1 MTMKKV
7 YVWLIFVVSVI
18 VSLYFG
24 FQKSGFHEDEYYTYF
39 SSNRTMGLY
48 QPDRQW
54 QDRQTILDEFSVK
67 KGEGFNYGLVKLVQS
82 WDVHPPLYYW
92 IFHTICS
99 LTPGVFTKWS
109 GLIANLI
116 AFCLAFWLLYR
127 ILEELETPLVVEVL
141 TLAFYG
147 LNPQTISCNM
157 LIRMYAWLTAAVFA
171 CALVHICFIKK
182 MKNANRFDFET
193 EVGKKSDSKGI
204 SREAV
209 LAFAAAWGPIV
220 LVSYLG
226 FLIQYFYLY
235 FWAGIGAFT
244 FLWLCFSRFDFKR
257 AFIYA
262 GSNVLALG
270 LAVLT
275 YPSSVRHM
283 FGGYRGSEAAGGLFD
298 LGNTWMRVSFFIG
311 LLNDFVFG
319 KCLLIVITLILMGTL
334 YLNLRRSR
342 EVATGHKQRYQSPR
356 PEILALVVATAVYFL
371 LTAKTALLVGA
382 ASNRYEMP
390 VYGLIGFIIIW
401 DVYMV
406 FTRIEDYG
414 KGNRNRSF
422 VMIIM
427 VFFAV
432 LILKSL
438 VVDDNVLFLYKEDTE
453 KIAYAAN
460 HSGEVAV
467 VMYNPATPQNVWRLT
482 DELLQY
488 DRVFYMDEENLEPL
502 TEAEITGASEITLY
516 AADDPMQIEAFGNL
530 LDSCPGISTMA
541 PLFVEDMWS
550 SYVLK

>member
-1 MTMKKV
+1 MKKFGII
-7 YVWLIFVVSVI
+7 LIFVVSLI
-18 VSLYFG
+18 VSIYFG
-24 FQKSGFHEDEYYTYF
+24 YQKSGFHEDEYYTYF
-39 SSNRTMGLY
+39 SSNRSLGLY

-82 WDVHPPLYYW
+82 WDVHPPIYYW

-116 AFCLAFWLLYR
+116 AFCISLWLLYR
-127 ILEELETPLVVEVL
+127 IMEELETPVIVEL
-141 TLAFYG
+141 LALAFYG

-171 CALVHICFIKK
+171 CALVHIQFIKK
-182 MKNANRFDFET
+182 MKTA
-193 EVGKKSDSKGI
+193 GSSKKGI
-204 SREAV
+204 SKEV
-209 LAFAAAWGPIV
+209 LISWLVLWGPIV

-235 FWAGIGAFT
+235 FWVGIGAFT
-244 FLWLCFSRFDFKR
+244 FLWLAFSRFDFKK

-262 GSNVLALG
+262 GCNVFALG

-275 YPSSVRHM
+275 YPSSLRHM
-283 FGGYRGSEAAGGLFD
+283 LGGYRGSEAASGLFD
-298 LGNTWMRVSFFIG
+298 MGNTWMRLAFFVG

-342 EVATGHKQRYQSPR
+342 EVATGRKQRYQSPR
-356 PEILALVVATAVYFL
+356 PEILGLVIATSVYFL

-390 VYGLIGFIIIW
+390 VYGLISFLIIW
-401 DVYMV
+401 DTYVV
-406 FTRIEDYG
+406 FSQIESFG
-414 KGNRNRSF
+414 KDSRKR
-422 VMIIM
+422 
-427 VFFAV
+427 
-432 LILKSL
+432 SL
-438 VVDDNVLFLYKEDTE
+438 VLVITALFVILIFKGLIVDNNVLFLYKEDPE
-453 KIAYAAN
+453 KIAFASD
-460 HSGEVAV
+460 HSDNVAV
-467 VMYNPATPQNVWRLT
+467 VMFNPVTPQNVWRLT

-502 TEAEITGASEITLY
+502 AEADIVGADSIVLY
-516 AADDPMQIEAFGNL
+516 AADSFHQPEAFENL
-530 LDSCPGISTMA
+530 LTSCDNLSEMA

-550 SYVLK
+550 SYLVK

>member
-7 YVWLIFVVSVI
+7 YVWLIFVISVI

-39 SSNRTMGLY
+39 SSNRTLGLY

-99 LTPGVFTKWS
+99 LTPGVFSKWS
-109 GLIANLI
+109 GLIANLT
-116 AFCLAFWLLYR
+116 AFCISFWLLYR
-127 ILEELETPLVVEVL
+127 ILEELEAPLLVEVL
-141 TLAFYG
+141 ALAFYG
-147 LNPQTISCNM
+147 VNPMTISCNM

-182 MKNANRFDFET
+182 MKAA
-193 EVGKKSDSKGI
+193 GSLSYDSISAKGEKKGI
-204 SREAV
+204 SREKMISWAV
-209 LAFAAAWGPIV
+209 LWGPIV
-220 LVSYLG
+220 LVSYFG

-244 FLWLCFSRFDFKR
+244 FLWLAFSRFDFKK

-262 GSNVLALG
+262 GCNVMALG

-275 YPSSVRHM
+275 YPSSIRHM

-298 LGNTWMRVSFFIG
+298 LGNTWMRLSFFMG

-319 KCLLIVITLILMGTL
+319 KCLLIIITLLLMGTM
-334 YLNLRRSR
+334 YLNLRRGR
-342 EVATGHKQRYQSPR
+342 EAATGHRQRYQSPR
-356 PEILALVVATAVYFL
+356 PEILAPVIATAVYFL

-390 VYGLIGFIIIW
+390 VYGLIGAILIW

-406 FTRIEDYG
+406 FSRIESF
-414 KGNRNRSF
+414 GNGNKKRSLVMVVSAFF
-422 VMIIM
+422 VI
-427 VFFAV
+427 
-432 LILKSL
+432 LILKGL
-438 VVDDNVLFLYKEDTE
+438 TLDNNVLFLYKEDPE
-453 KIAYAAN
+453 KIAYASG
-460 HSGEVAV
+460 HSDAVAV
-467 VMYNPATPQNVWRLT
+467 VMFNPATPQNVWRLT
-482 DELLQY
+482 DELLSY

-502 TEAEITGASEITLY
+502 TEPEITGASEITLY
-516 AADDPMQIEAFGNL
+516 AADDPMQMEAFDNL
-530 LDSCPGISTMA
+530 LNSCDNLSEMA

-550 SYVLK
+550 SYALK